1 MMLENFKESFNM
13 DKRMVLVNS
22 HGPINRILK
31 GGIEMIRNKD
41 KENFTIKKE
50 I

>member
-1 MMLENFKESFNM
+1 MLENFKESFNM

-22 HGPINRILK
+22 HGLMNRILK
-31 GGIEMIRNKD
+31 GSIEMIRNKD
-41 KENFTIKKE
+41 KENFTIKRE